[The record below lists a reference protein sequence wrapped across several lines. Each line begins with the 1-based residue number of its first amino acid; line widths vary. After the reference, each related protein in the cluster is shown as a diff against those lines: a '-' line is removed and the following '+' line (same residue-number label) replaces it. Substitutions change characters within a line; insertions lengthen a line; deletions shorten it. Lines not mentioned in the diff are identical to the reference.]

1 MERHFNAAPRSMI
14 MVNLKCAALALGLAA
29 SVAASPAFAKQR
41 IHHPGYAARAQAVDG
56 DSGAIRMSGGREAA
70 IRECSDK
77 SAAFR
82 DYTWGMTQSD
92 SYRVCMA
99 GHGQP
104 E

>member
-1 MERHFNAAPRSMI
+1 MM
-14 MVNLKCAALALGLAA
+14 MVDVKRAALAFGLAA
-29 SVAASPAFAKQR
+29 VAASPAFAQPLA
-41 IHHPGYAARAQAVDG
+41 HHPGYAARAQATG
-56 DSGAIRMSGGREAA
+56 ADSGAIRMNVSRDAA